1 MTLSGRSPREPQ
13 TKSVWRHTRG
23 VEEGHATTRI
33 RLASALAVD
42 VPGGGTLTGQALGS
56 RKARTLLALLVAERG
71 GPVSLD
77 RIVET
82 LWPDDPPADPGAN
95 VATLVSRTRR
105 LLGPG
110 VLAATGRAYGLA
122 EDGLWRVD
130 LDEAAG
136 LCAEAAARAAAGQH
150 LLAAAG
156 ARAALELLGAGP
168 ALLDEADADWVQ
180 AVRREADTLRRRARH
195 VLAESLSVLDP
206 TEAVQVAE
214 EAAAL
219 DSFDEQSVRDLM
231 RALVADGRTAA
242 ALAAYDALA
251 GPPERRARHRPGPGH
266 GRARIWRSCAR
277 PACPA
282 SGQTRAALPVP
293 C

>member
-1 MTLSGRSPREPQ
+1 M
-13 TKSVWRHTRG
+13 
-23 VEEGHATTRI
+23 EEGHATTRI

-56 RKARTLLALLVAERG
+56 RKARTLLALLAAERG

-82 LWPDDPPADPGAN
+82 LWPDDPPADPAAN

-105 LLGPG
+105 VLGPG

-136 LCAEAAARAAAGQH
+136 LCAEAAARAAAGEH

-156 ARAALELLGAGP
+156 ARAAL
-168 ALLDEADADWVQ
+168 DAS
-180 AVRREADTLRRRARH
+180 R
-195 VLAESLSVLDP
+195 
-206 TEAVQVAE
+206 
-214 EAAAL
+214 
-219 DSFDEQSVRDLM
+219 
-231 RALVADGRTAA
+231 
-242 ALAAYDALA
+242 
-251 GPPERRARHRPGPGH
+251 RPGRLCSTRPTPTGS
-266 GRARIWRSCAR
+266 RRSGAR
-277 PACPA
+277 PTPCA
-282 SGQTRAALPVP
+282 GGPVTCWP
-293 C
+293 SR